1 MRFVIVTGMSGAGKS
16 TALKMLEDV
25 GYFCVDNL
33 PIPVI
38 PALASLLSGANS
50 EIDKLAL
57 GIDIRDER
65 NFTELEEVLK
75 KIDDTGFAYEVL
87 FLEAGDDVLIKRYQ
101 ETRRT
106 HPIAGNERLDKGIEL
121 EREKLKFLKSKATY
135 IVDTSKMLT
144 RELKGELNKIFVE
157 NKEFKNLY
165 ITVLSFG
172 FKYGIPNDADLVFN
186 VRFLPNPYYIEE
198 LREQTGD
205 DAPVYDYVMSFD
217 QTKEFIRHLKS
228 FLDYVFIQ
236 YKNEKKNHLTVGIGC
251 TGGHHR
257 SVSVTNWLY
266 SHYRDH
272 YHCYKS
278 HRDKKV
284 G

>member
-165 ITVLSFG
+165 ITVL
-172 FKYGIPNDADLVFN
+172 
-186 VRFLPNPYYIEE
+186 
-198 LREQTGD
+198 
-205 DAPVYDYVMSFD
+205 
-217 QTKEFIRHLKS
+217 
-228 FLDYVFIQ
+228 
-236 YKNEKKNHLTVGIGC
+236 
-251 TGGHHR
+251 
-257 SVSVTNWLY
+257 
-266 SHYRDH
+266 
-272 YHCYKS
+272 
-278 HRDKKV
+278 
-284 G
+284 